1 MKFKR
6 LLWVG
11 NVAWVLETNNTNI
24 ILVGKRLIEF
34 DYEEREG
41 NKTITLSWNYQD
53 SEGWRWKV
61 LSVRRNRAKRLIS
74 IVAVLNLHFLP

>member
-41 NKTITLSWNYQD
+41 NKKITLSWNYQD
-53 SEGWRWKV
+53 SEGCRWKV
-61 LSVRRNRAKRLIS
+61 LSVRRNRAKWLIS
-74 IVAVLNLHFLP
+74 IVAVLNFHFLP